1 MNIEPETIRIL
12 VDADACPVK
21 AEIYRVAERHNL
33 PVMLVANSFI
43 AIPAM
48 RSVSNG
54 LSYRTSSTPLTTGL
68 PRIRDRVQS

>member
-43 AIPAM
+43 AIPH
-48 RSVSNG
+48 
-54 LSYRTSSTPLTTGL
+54 RTDAFTPKAPSAT
-68 PRIRDRVQS
+68 RWRRAI